1 MDVRELKK
9 QLEGIDENLEV
20 LICTKASKNY
30 MGIDFV
36 TDSNS
41 SAIISLIDLDFSL
54 DVKGLAQIEKEKEE
68 FYTPDWAKK

>member
-30 MGIDFV
+30 MDIDFITV
-36 TDSNS
+36 RDSTVVIVLND
-41 SAIISLIDLDFSL
+41 IDFCLDREGMS
-54 DVKGLAQIEKEKEE
+54 KIEEEKKE